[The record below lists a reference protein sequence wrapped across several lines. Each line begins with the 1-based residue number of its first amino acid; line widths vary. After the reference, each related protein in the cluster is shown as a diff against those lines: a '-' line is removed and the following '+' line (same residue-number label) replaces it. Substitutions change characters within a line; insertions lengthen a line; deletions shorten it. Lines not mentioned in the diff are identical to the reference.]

1 MERARTEELIE
12 LAHVRVDGQD
22 RQATALS
29 LLLYLPGW
37 FWYKIMPDIPKYIIC
52 RALAAARVVLV
63 AVRRVLFWQGTGPE
77 VVPGGGRA
85 RLSSILRTGPPLT
98 IGHVPWPT
106 HAGLRL
112 DAALSRSSELPR
124 LSRLLRRWHGREGV
138 VSRWRYRLALL
149 TSRGQVL

>member
-52 RALAAARVVLV
+52 RALAMARVVLV

-77 VVPGGGRA
+77 VVPGGWTG
-85 RLSSILRTGPPLT
+85 ILKT
-98 IGHVPWPT
+98 V
-106 HAGLRL
+106 
-112 DAALSRSSELPR
+112 
-124 LSRLLRRWHGREGV
+124 
-138 VSRWRYRLALL
+138 
-149 TSRGQVL
+149 